1 MKFLKQDTC
10 APIWVIW
17 GLVAAF
23 GVIQAVAWTL
33 EGGIPRRPLALV
45 QVIAAWCVMLVLAWL
60 ASRRIETL
68 SNRLTQKERA
78 HLSTLD
84 EIEQLQMQNA
94 MLQIVARS
102 VDVPLAF
109 QALASRLVRI
119 VPCDRAGLAL
129 LSENGQEF
137 QTYTARVTEGERR
150 SRPRPEVTFKV
161 ETTAIG
167 FVVRAGEPLL
177 LNDMRE
183 AAPEFLDANVL
194 LSAGFQSA
202 LILPLVSK
210 GRTVGTL
217 NVVSRKKDAFNES
230 HINALRPIAE
240 IFAVACVAQQLQ
252 MLIGKYRT
260 IEAMSDHTLTVASE
274 INGAL
279 QTIVGHCDLLER
291 SYPDPQLHNDLATV
305 VRQAQRIADLLE
317 KMRTAAH
324 DRLREAAAGMQG
336 SGIPSSPEAY
346 GDHEST

>member
-1 MKFLKQDTC
+1 MNWKESC
-10 APIWVIW
+10 APVWVIW

-23 GVIQAVAWTL
+23 AVIQAVAWWL
-33 EGGIPRRPLALV
+33 AGGVPRRPLVLV
-45 QVIAAWCVMLVLAWL
+45 QVIAAWVVMLVLAVL

-68 SNRLTQKERA
+68 STRLSQKERA
-78 HLSTLD
+78 HLSAMD
-84 EIEQLQMQNA
+84 EMEQLQTQNA

-109 QALASRLVRI
+109 QALASRIIRI

-129 LSENGQEF
+129 LTETGQEF
-137 QTYTARVTEGERR
+137 QTYTARVRENERR

-161 ETTAIG
+161 ESTAIG
-167 FVVRAGEPLL
+167 YVVRSAQPLI

-194 LSAGFQSA
+194 YNSGFNSA
-202 LILPLVSK
+202 LLMPLVSK

-217 NVVSRKKDAFNES
+217 NVVSRKKDAFSEV
-230 HINALRPIAE
+230 HIDALRPIAE

-260 IEAMSDHTLTVASE
+260 IEAMSDQTLAIASD

-279 QTIVGHCDLLER
+279 QTIIGHCDLLER
-291 SYPDPQLHNDLATV
+291 GYPDPALQRDLATIV
-305 VRQAQRIADLLE
+305 LQAQRVAELLE
-317 KMRTAAH
+317 KMRVTAH
-324 DRLREAAAGMQG
+324 ERLKEAAAGMSE
-336 SGIPSSPEAY
+336 SGIPTSPEAY
-346 GDHEST
+346 GRREAT